1 MSVIKA
7 FVKIQ
12 CLFSIFRK
20 VLIEW
25 ESDIILLCQT
35 QRYTKRGKNKSIP
48 VKIRNKE
55 WTLYHCYYLSWSGGG
70 LQHSWRRE
78 KKRMV

>member
-35 QRYTKRGKNKSIP
+35 QRYTKQGKNKSVP
-48 VKIRNKE
+48 VKISNGH
-55 WTLYHCYYLSWSGGG
+55 YHCYYLSWFGGV
-70 LQHSWRRE
+70 LQHNWRRE